1 MKSISKKH
9 ILGVA
14 LIAVMPFMTGCGG
27 GGGGDDAAI
36 DLRQYAG
43 QWSGACVKTGSG
55 QSEGQVL
62 EFRSNASTA
71 SELSGSKAVNVYGN
85 TTCSGTPKKVTW
97 FNLTA
102 PLAGTRET
110 ASGTAAMVMVQLSD
124 ANNPGALSSYTEL
137 LLLKDG
143 RLYLGNRAALQAD
156 GYPADVNLSLS
167 LTR

>member
-1 MKSISKKH
+1 MRSISSKH
-9 ILGVA
+9 LLGAALVA
-14 LIAVMPFMTGCGG
+14 ALPFLAGCGG
-27 GGGGDDAAI
+27 GGGGDDAST
-36 DLRQYAG
+36 DLRQYTG
-43 QWSGACVKTGSG
+43 LWTGSCVKTGS
-55 QSEGQVL
+55 QSETQVL

-85 TTCSGTPKKVTW
+85 TSCSGSPKKVTW

-156 GYPADVNLSLS
+156 GYPADVDLSRAF
-167 LTR
+167 TR